1 MYNQIYKKNM
11 DRLVQ
16 FPSSDRSIGVNNS
29 SPKIKITRP
38 TNPVQVLVPSPAE
51 SAEGSQMN
59 GRNRRQQPMVFVHT
73 GIHPVVLTAQL
84 DLSSRLDT
92 WIFNLVLNRV
102 VSCL

>member
-1 MYNQIYKKNM
+1 
-11 DRLVQ
+11 
-16 FPSSDRSIGVNNS
+16 
-29 SPKIKITRP
+29 
-38 TNPVQVLVPSPAE
+38 
-51 SAEGSQMN
+51 
-59 GRNRRQQPMVFVHT
+59 MVFVHT